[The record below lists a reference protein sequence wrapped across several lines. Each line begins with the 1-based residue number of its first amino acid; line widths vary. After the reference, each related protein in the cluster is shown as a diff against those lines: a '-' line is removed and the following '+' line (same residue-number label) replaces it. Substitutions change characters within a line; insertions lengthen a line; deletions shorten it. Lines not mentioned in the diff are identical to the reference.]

1 MNVDPITNKALS
13 ETLRD
18 FTGIKFLNTLIPN
31 LIALVLIIASI
42 AAFFYLILGG
52 IRYILSNGEKAG
64 METARNQITTAIIGL
79 ALVFSIYA
87 IIMLIGQFFGLNL
100 LKFDLGPLIIK

>member
-1 MNVDPITNKALS
+1 MSVDPITNKALS

-18 FTGIKFLNTLIPN
+18 FTGMKFLNTLLPN

-42 AAFFYLILGG
+42 AAFFFLILGG
-52 IRYILSNGEKAG
+52 IRWMISGGDKTGTQEAG
-64 METARNQITTAIIGL
+64 KQVTAAVIGL

-87 IIMLIGQFFGLNL
+87 IITLIGQFFGLNL